1 MRKRVAL
8 FKVRKLEKIR
18 AEERK
23 RIAYLRSLQKKR
35 SEKKFS
41 NEEEMDEIAEES
53 VSRPSSPKKKEDLK
67 RPTSPAKENQ
77 TEVADNKRP
86 ISAAVRTVTSEP
98 AANNA
103 ALQEIDMKMKMLEE
117 LEKRIKLSEENL
129 LNEAK
134 KAEEKVQHQIK
145 LLEEKTKQAENER
158 LAREELMR
166 LAVGPLSY
174 RSPFSTGRSQ
184 FATNPGGP
192 IRSPYSSL
200 PGGVAGMPPHLMGS
214 GGASH
219 PSIHYGQAEKLEF
232 DGHEW
237 MQLWD
242 EQTHAF
248 YWWCEA
254 LQMSQWHRPGTD
266 EENDNKFET
275 QTDSGN
281 ESVGGMTD
289 YSDHESTLYPESEY
303 GEASSLWQEFWDEQA
318 QAKYWYNNSTV
329 SVICISLSLRNY

>member
-1 MRKRVAL
+1 MMRKRVARL
-8 FKVRKLEKIR
+8 RVQKLEKIR

-35 SEKKFS
+35 SEKKFLD
-41 NEEEMDEIAEES
+41 EEEQDEIPVEDS
-53 VSRPSSPKKKEDLK
+53 SRPSSSKTKEEPK
-67 RPTSPAKENQ
+67 RPASPAKDYETQ
-77 TEVADNKRP
+77 VVDNKRVV
-86 ISAAVRTVTSEP
+86 STTEKTGASEP
-98 AANNA
+98 FANTA
-103 ALQEIDMKMKMLEE
+103 ALQEIEIKMKMLEE

-134 KAEEKVQHQIK
+134 KAEEKVQQQIQ
-145 LLEEKTKQAENER
+145 LLEAKSKQAETEQ

-166 LAVGPLSY
+166 LAVGPLSH
-174 RSPFSTGRSQ
+174 RSPFSTGRSH

-192 IRSPYSSL
+192 VRSPYSSL
-200 PGGVAGMPPHLMGS
+200 PGGVAGSLLPPHMMSS
-214 GGASH
+214 GAASH
-219 PSIHYGQAEKLEF
+219 RSVNHGQAEKLEF
-232 DGHEW
+232 EGHEW

-254 LQMSQWHRPGTD
+254 LRMSQWHRPGTD
-266 EENDNKFET
+266 EENDNRFET

-289 YSDHESTLYPESEY
+289 FSDHESALYPESEY
-303 GEASSLWQEFWDEQA
+303 GEASTVWQEFWDEQA

-329 SVICISLSLRNY
+329 SRS